1 MAHDMAERLLVLGP
15 IVQDRP
21 PVEPDHVGQPR
32 NVLAALLR
40 QPHALKQPEQVELA
54 LRLHLV
60 EDLVGRE
67 IVDTD
72 DHPLA
77 QRAEGLGQ
85 ALSNIGSAKNL
96 VTVAEGHL
104 NNIVDILTQM
114 KTKATQAADDSLG
127 TAERTA
133 IKAELASLSNQ
144 INLEVQ
150 QATWNSKSI
159 FNGTASSGATAGN
172 VLFKFQ
178 IGAGNSSTNDLLQ
191 FNLLKTGNV
200 SLEGGNTGFKSSQMR
215 LDSSGSGATRLSG
228 NTLAGSL
235 LGSSASAHKLMGRI
249 DDAIADVSEAL
260 SYIGSVVNR
269 LTYQEASLTVAR
281 TNTEAARSRIEDA
294 DMAFEQLQSTKFQI
308 LQQTASAMLAQANS
322 GPQSILSLFR

>member
-1 MAHDMAERLLVLGP
+1 MSTR
-15 IVQDRP
+15 I
-21 PVEPDHVGQPR
+21 
-32 NVLAALLR
+32 NTNINALN
-40 QPHALKQPEQVELA
+40 A
-54 LRLHLV
+54 LRSL
-60 EDLVGRE
+60 
-67 IVDTD
+67 TD
-72 DHPLA
+72 VNNKLSVSQLRLA
-77 QRAEGLGQ
+77 TGKRINTSSDDAAGYTIAKKMNARAEGLGQ

>member
-1 MAHDMAERLLVLGP
+1 MREKRKTRRFKSMSTR
-15 IVQDRP
+15 I
-21 PVEPDHVGQPR
+21 
-32 NVLAALLR
+32 NTNINALN
-40 QPHALKQPEQVELA
+40 A
-54 LRLHLV
+54 LRSL
-60 EDLVGRE
+60 
-67 IVDTD
+67 TD
-72 DHPLA
+72 VNNRMSVSQLRLA
-77 QRAEGLGQ
+77 TGKRINNSADDAAGYTIAKKMNVRAEGLGQ

-133 IKAELASLSNQ
+133 IKSELASLSNQ
-144 INLEVQ
+144 INLEVA
-150 QATWNSKSI
+150 QATWNSKSL
-159 FNGTASSGATAGN
+159 FSGTSASSNAS

-200 SLEGGNTGFKSSQMR
+200 SLESGNTGFKSTQLR
-215 LDSSGSGATRLSG
+215 LDSSGATRLGG

-235 LGSSASAHKLMGRI
+235 LGSSASAQALMGRI
-249 DDAIADVSEAL
+249 DNAISDVSEAL

-269 LTYQEASLTVAR
+269 LTYQEASLTVAK

-308 LQQTASAMLAQANS
+308 LQQTASSMLAQANT

>member
-1 MAHDMAERLLVLGP
+1 MSTRINTNL
-15 IVQDRP
+15 
-21 PVEPDHVGQPR
+21 
-32 NVLAALLR
+32 NALN
-40 QPHALKQPEQVELA
+40 A
-54 LRLHLV
+54 LRSLTDV
-60 EDLVGRE
+60 NGRLS
-67 IVDTD
+67 ISQLRLATGKRINTTGD
-72 DHPLA
+72 DA
-77 QRAEGLGQ
+77 AGYTIAKKFNARAEGLGQ
-85 ALSNIGSAKNL
+85 ALNNIGSAKNL
-96 VTVAEGHL
+96 VSVAEGHL

-127 TAERTA
+127 TSERTA
-133 IKAELASLSNQ
+133 IKAELAALATQ
-144 INLEVQ
+144 INLEVT

-159 FNGTASSGATAGN
+159 FSGTGSSNATAGN

-178 IGAGNSSTNDLLQ
+178 IGGGNSSTNDILQ

-200 SLEGGNTGFKSSQMR
+200 SLESGNTGYRSTQLR
-215 LDSSGSGATRLSG
+215 LDASGGTRLSG

-235 LGSSASAHKLMGRI
+235 VGSSASAQNLMGRI
-249 DDAIADVSEAL
+249 DNAIADVSEAL

-269 LTYQEASLTVAR
+269 LSYQETSLTVAK

-294 DMAFEQLQSTKFQI
+294 DMAYEQLNATKLQI